1 MSEIIFMV
9 KVFSVRPIY
18 DQQGAEYISVELGY
32 KPPKMP
38 MMVPS
43 DIPKE
48 VSDIITA
55 SKDMVRVIVPPQLRT
70 QMMNYS
76 SRLNIFLTPEEWEK
90 LMQKYTVG
98 DEFKVMMRPDGSLLM
113 SKI

>member
-9 KVFSVRPIY
+9 KVFSIRPIY
-18 DQQGAEYISVELGY
+18 DQQGVEYICVELGY

-38 MMVPS
+38 IMVPS
-43 DIPKE
+43 NVPKE
-48 VSDIITA
+48 VSDIIAA

-76 SRLNIFLTPEEWEK
+76 NRLSIFLTTEEWEK

-113 SKI
+113 STI